1 MINFGLIGI
10 SLSHSFSKTYF
21 EKKFTEQG
29 LKDYAYLNF
38 ELQNIEEIKTVFKTD
53 SLKGLNVTNP
63 YKEEVIPFL
72 DELSV
77 EAKEIG
83 AVNCIKIE
91 NGKTKGFNTDAYGFG
106 QSIKPFLDT
115 THEKALIL
123 GTGGAS
129 KAVAYSLKKTG
140 VEVFHATTSGKQKAN
155 TFFYNEINERMME
168 AFKLVINT
176 TPLGLFPDVN
186 ESPALPYHLFTD
198 KHLAYDLI
206 YNPEQTLFLKRAK
219 EKGAITING
228 LSMLHL
234 QAEKSWEIW
243 TEM

>member
-1 MINFGLIGI
+1 MTNFGLIGR

-21 EKKFTEQG
+21 DKKFKENG
-29 LKDYAYLNF
+29 LTDHNYQNF
-38 ELQNIEEIKTVFKTD
+38 ELETIEEFKKVLATEN
-53 SLKGLNVTNP
+53 LRGLNITNP
-63 YKEEVIPFL
+63 YKEDIIPFL
-72 DELSV
+72 DALSP

-91 NGKTKGFNTDAYGFG
+91 NNKTTGYNTDAYGFG

-115 THEKALIL
+115 THERALIL

-129 KAVAYSLKKTG
+129 KAVAYSLKKIG
-140 VEVFHATTSGKQKAN
+140 VEIFFVSSSAKKNAN
-155 TFFYNEINERMME
+155 TFFYNEINERVMD
-168 AFKLVINT
+168 AFKLIINT
-176 TPLGLFPDVN
+176 TPLGLFPKID

-206 YNPEQTLFLKRAK
+206 YNPEQTAFLKQAK
-219 EKGAITING
+219 EKGATTING

-243 TEM
+243 SQM

>member
-1 MINFGLIGI
+1 MINFGLIGR
-10 SLSHSFSKTYF
+10 SLSHSFSKNYF
-21 EKKFTEQG
+21 EKKFAELG
-29 LKDYAYLNF
+29 SKDHAYLNF
-38 ELQNIEEIKTVFKTD
+38 ELKTIEEFKAVLRTEN
-53 SLKGLNVTNP
+53 LKGINVTNP
-63 YKEEVIPFL
+63 YKEEIIPFL

-83 AVNCIKIE
+83 AVNCVKIE
-91 NGKTKGFNTDAYGFG
+91 NGKTIGFNTDAYGFG

-115 THEKALIL
+115 THERALIL

-140 VEVFHATTSGKQKAN
+140 VEVFYATTSSKKNASA
-155 TFFYNEINERMME
+155 FLYNEINERMMQ
-168 AFKLVINT
+168 AFKLIINT
-176 TPLGLFPDVN
+176 TPLGLFPN
-186 ESPALPYHLFTD
+186 INGAPALPYHLFTD

-206 YNPEQTLFLKRAK
+206 YNPEQTLFLKQAK

-228 LSMLHL
+228 LSMLKL

-243 TEM
+243 NS